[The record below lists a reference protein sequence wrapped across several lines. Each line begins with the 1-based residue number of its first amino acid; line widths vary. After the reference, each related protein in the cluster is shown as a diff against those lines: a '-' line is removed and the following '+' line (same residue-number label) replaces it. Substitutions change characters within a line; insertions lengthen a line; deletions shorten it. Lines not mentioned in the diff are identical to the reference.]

1 MNNSKFFSLHFGDLF
16 KGAVVAFLSAALA
29 ALIQVLEAGAL
40 PDLAQLKSSALA
52 GAVAGLAYLCKN
64 LLTNS
69 EGQIAKK
76 EPK

>member
-1 MNNSKFFSLHFGDLF
+1 MNNSKFFSLHLGDLV
-16 KGAVVAFLSAALA
+16 KGALVAFLSAALA

-40 PDLAQLKSSALA
+40 PDVAQLKSSLLA

-64 LLTNS
+64 LITNS
-69 EGQIAKK
+69 QGEIAKS